1 MFQVLDKIEEKLDS
15 NKFLEQVH
23 VFAPATVANMICGY
37 DILGFAVDYPGDE
50 VIMKRTESLGIE
62 ILKITGDEGKLPLDV
77 QKNTVS
83 HSVWQLLCD
92 LGLDKSFGLSIEL
105 HKKMPIGSGLGSSA
119 ASTVAGIF
127 ALNELLGNP
136 LTKHELLPYCME
148 GERLACGS
156 AHADN
161 VGPSLFGGIT
171 LIPSSEP
178 LIIRSLPV
186 PEDLYATLI
195 YPKVEVPTKDA
206 RKLIKDKVSL
216 DKAVKQWGNIASLI
230 AAIYEKDYTEIGRSM
245 QDYIIEPSRSL
256 LIPFFDQM
264 KEISLDKGA
273 LTFGISG
280 SGPTVMALSYE
291 QNIAKDIA
299 LSIEDFLKDKNIDH
313 LSFVSKINKQG
324 PYVKK

>member
-15 NKFLEQVH
+15 NKFLDQVH

-136 LTKHELLPYCME
+136 LTKYELLPYCME

-245 QDYIIEPSRSL
+245 QDHIIEPSRSL

-299 LSIEDFLKDKNIDH
+299 SSIEDFLKDKQIEH